1 MAMKKKK
8 KLVLAYPN
16 LKWKKFDFHTKWDL
30 NPSVLC
36 LLGKMVEDQ
45 VDVKIVDA
53 LFYDLTM
60 EEFIAEIADYGAD
73 YVGLSLLT
81 SEYQEIL
88 HTAAKEIKAIDP
100 NIQVIAG
107 GVHVTIEYKNVIED
121 TNIDYAVRGEGEY
134 VLPALLRYLEGDGEL
149 PKEGLI
155 YRDDAGVMVEQRQTW
170 IKDLT
175 ELPMADYSLV
185 KMEEYVKVGARYG
198 PQRPPEFPHA
208 RMVVTRGCPV
218 GCSFCQVESISGK
231 KVRTRSP
238 EQVTDE
244 LLYLKKNFGIK
255 SIVFEDDNIVVKKK
269 FFKELMREF
278 IAKELNLKFILSNF
292 AIYALDDEILELIV
306 EAGCVGINIAIESGN
321 QRVMN
326 DVVLKPI
333 KLHKIPGL
341 IQSIRDRGLFVISN
355 FIIGFPGETW
365 EEIRE
370 TVSFAESCGAD
381 YVKFF
386 IAMPLKGT
394 KMWDMARELDAFDVD
409 ESQIEINWR
418 FGQIT
423 STDWSANDISIL
435 RAYEWD
441 RINFGTAERRKRMNE
456 IWGMDDEELSKIRK
470 ATRDAV
476 TFASEPNNMVVN

>member
-1 MAMKKKK
+1 
-8 KLVLAYPN
+8 
-16 LKWKKFDFHTKWDL
+16 
-30 NPSVLC
+30 
-36 LLGKMVEDQ
+36 
-45 VDVKIVDA
+45 
-53 LFYDLTM
+53 
-60 EEFIAEIADYGAD
+60 
-73 YVGLSLLT
+73 
-81 SEYQEIL
+81 
-88 HTAAKEIKAIDP
+88 
-100 NIQVIAG
+100 
-107 GVHVTIEYKNVIED
+107 
-121 TNIDYAVRGEGEY
+121 
-134 VLPALLRYLEGDGEL
+134 
-149 PKEGLI
+149 
-155 YRDDAGVMVEQRQTW
+155 
-170 IKDLT
+170 
-175 ELPMADYSLV
+175 
-185 KMEEYVKVGARYG
+185 
-198 PQRPPEFPHA
+198 
-208 RMVVTRGCPV
+208 
-218 GCSFCQVESISGK
+218 
-231 KVRTRSP
+231 
-238 EQVTDE
+238 
-244 LLYLKKNFGIK
+244 
-255 SIVFEDDNIVVKKK
+255 VVKKK
-269 FFKELMREF
+269 FFKELMRQF
-278 IAKELNLKFILSNF
+278 IAKKLDLKFILSNF

-333 KLHKIPGL
+333 KLNKIPGL

-370 TVSFAESCGAD
+370 TVNFAESCGAD

-394 KMWDMARELDAFDVD
+394 KMWDMARELDAFDID

-456 IWGMDDEELSKIRK
+456 IWGMNDEELSKIRK

-476 TFASEPNNMVVN
+476 SFADEPNNMVVN